1 MKCFQ
6 WNINHHFIH
15 RYNRNGI
22 HNIFS
27 TCFRRK
33 ICSPYNH
40 LFYLSKEMDNVLTG
54 EVGTFDMYAKFTVT
68 KYLFTQPTQMILQWY
83 TNLFNFWKLMND
95 ENSRQWR
102 TMHVWIFYLID
113 SIRNE
118 DTVFDIPSYNHP
130 SWLGL
135 KFKWG

>member
-1 MKCFQ
+1 MQCFQ
-6 WNINHHFIH
+6 LNINHHFIFG
-15 RYNRNGI
+15 YGKNCTY
-22 HNIFS
+22 NIFS

-95 ENSRQWR
+95 ENSREWWN
-102 TMHVWIFYLID
+102 VLIFTRKHGQMC
-113 SIRNE
+113 SIFL
-118 DTVFDIPSYNHP
+118 FDR
-130 SWLGL
+130 
-135 KFKWG
+135 FRQKWGYGIWNPIL